1 MGIKRKIGDLSRRI
15 DTKWAIEVRE
25 IEDEIENGLFSETK
39 QVKNNYFVWVL
50 NSSGIRANSGHDQF
64 LPEHCQS
71 GRLALRRR

>member
-39 QVKNNYFVWVL
+39 QVKKQLFCMDFKF
-50 NSSGIRANSGHDQF
+50 IRYTSKF
-64 LPEHCQS
+64 WT
-71 GRLALRRR
+71 